1 MVNATDI
8 PFAVAGKDII
18 LMDDV
23 LYTGRTIRAALDAL
37 FDHGRPA
44 RVQLLVLIDRGHREL
59 PIEAQLRRPHGADHR
74 QRNHRSEVS
83 GNRRHG
89 KGAAGGEGRRR
100 EPEMRCGRP
109 AGHRNLTRDEIQA
122 ILDRARDFQPRGDHS
137 FRKLD
142 LLRGRMVVN
151 LFFEASTRTRTSFE
165 IAAKRLGAD
174 AVSITAQ
181 ASSVSKGE
189 SLVDTLNT
197 LAAMRPD
204 AIIMRH
210 AASGAPHFLQRH
222 LETPIINAGDGTHE
236 HPTQALLDARTILDR
251 GAALEGLRVAIIGDI
266 AHSRVAR
273 SNVYLLSK
281 FGAEIVL
288 CGPASLL
295 PRELEQI
302 APGVTLTTDMNEAI
316 RDADV
321 IMMLR
326 VQLER
331 QHEAAFPASEY
342 FQFYGLRLEHLR
354 LAKPDVIVMHPGP
367 INRGREIS
375 SEVADSQR
383 SVILNQVENG
393 IAVRMAVLERVLTG
407 RDHAGAAH

>member
-1 MVNATDI
+1 MK
-8 PFAVAGKDII
+8 G
-18 LMDDV
+18 
-23 LYTGRTIRAALDAL
+23 
-37 FDHGRPA
+37 
-44 RVQLLVLIDRGHREL
+44 LLG
-59 PIEAQLRRPHGADHR
+59 IE
-74 QRNHRSEVS
+74 E
-83 GNRRHG
+83 
-89 KGAAGGEGRRR
+89 
-100 EPEMRCGRP
+100 
-109 AGHRNLTRDEIQA
+109 LTREEVQA
-122 ILDRARDFQPRGDHS
+122 ILDRARHFQVGPGQR
-137 FRKLD
+137 FRKFD
-142 LLRGRMVVN
+142 LLKGRMVVN
-151 LFFEASTRTRTSFE
+151 LFFENSTRTRTSFE
-165 IAAKRLGAD
+165 LAAKGLGAD

-197 LAAMRPD
+197 LGAMRPD

-210 AASGAPHFLQRH
+210 SASGAPHFLQRH
-222 LETPIINAGDGTHE
+222 LGIPIINAGDGTHE

-251 GAALEGLRVAIIGDI
+251 GKSLEGLRVAIIGDI

-281 FGAEIVL
+281 YGADIVL

-295 PRELEQI
+295 PVELKQL
-302 APGVTLTTDMNEAI
+302 APGVTLTTDMDEAI

-331 QHEAAFPASEY
+331 QHEAAFPAGEY
-342 FQFYGLRLEHLR
+342 FPFYGLRLEHLK

-383 SVILNQVENG
+383 SAILNQVENG
-393 IAVRMAVLERVLTG
+393 ISVRMAVLERVLG
-407 RDHAGAAH
+407 GDANAGAAH

>member
-1 MVNATDI
+1 MK
-8 PFAVAGKDII
+8 G
-18 LMDDV
+18 
-23 LYTGRTIRAALDAL
+23 
-37 FDHGRPA
+37 
-44 RVQLLVLIDRGHREL
+44 LLG
-59 PIEAQLRRPHGADHR
+59 IE
-74 QRNHRSEVS
+74 E
-83 GNRRHG
+83 
-89 KGAAGGEGRRR
+89 
-100 EPEMRCGRP
+100 
-109 AGHRNLTRDEIQA
+109 LTREEVQA
-122 ILDRARDFQPRGDHS
+122 ILDRARHFQVGPGQR
-137 FRKLD
+137 FRKFD
-142 LLRGRMVVN
+142 LLKGRMVVN
-151 LFFEASTRTRTSFE
+151 LFFENSTRTRTSFE
-165 IAAKRLGAD
+165 LAAKGLGAD

-197 LAAMRPD
+197 LGAMRPD

-210 AASGAPHFLQRH
+210 SASGAPHFLQRH
-222 LETPIINAGDGTHE
+222 LGIPIINAGDGTHE

-251 GAALEGLRVAIIGDI
+251 GKSLEGLRVAIIGDI

-281 FGAEIVL
+281 YGAEIVL

-295 PRELEQI
+295 PVELKQL
-302 APGVTLTTDMNEAI
+302 APGVTLTTDMDEAI

-331 QHEAAFPASEY
+331 QHEAAFPAGEY
-342 FQFYGLRLEHLR
+342 FPFYGLRLEHLK

-383 SVILNQVENG
+383 SAILNQVENG
-393 IAVRMAVLERVLTG
+393 ISVRMAVLERVLG
-407 RDHAGAAH
+407 GEANAGAAH

>member
-1 MVNATDI
+1 M
-8 PFAVAGKDII
+8 
-18 LMDDV
+18 
-23 LYTGRTIRAALDAL
+23 
-37 FDHGRPA
+37 
-44 RVQLLVLIDRGHREL
+44 
-59 PIEAQLRRPHGADHR
+59 
-74 QRNHRSEVS
+74 
-83 GNRRHG
+83 
-89 KGAAGGEGRRR
+89 
-100 EPEMRCGRP
+100 P
-109 AGHRNLTRDEIQA
+109 AGLLGIEPLTREEIQV
-122 ILDRARDFQPRGDHS
+122 ILDRADAFRMREGN
-137 FRKLD
+137 RKLN
-142 LLRGRMVVN
+142 LLPGRMVVN

-165 IAAKRLGAD
+165 IAAKRLGVD
-174 AVSITAQ
+174 SVSITAQ

-197 LAAMRPD
+197 LAAMKPD

-222 LETPIINAGDGTHE
+222 LEIPIVNAGDGTHE
-236 HPTQALLDARTILDR
+236 HPTQALLDARTMLDR
-251 GAALEGLRVAIIGDI
+251 GAKLEGLRVAIIGDI

-281 FGAEIVL
+281 FGADIVL

-295 PRELEQI
+295 PQELKQI

-316 RDADV
+316 RDAGV

-331 QHEAAFPASEY
+331 QHEASFPASEY
-342 FQFYGLRLEHLR
+342 FPFYGLRLEHLN
-354 LAKPDVIVMHPGP
+354 LARPDVIVMHPGP
-367 INRGREIS
+367 INRGREIA

-393 IAVRMAVLERVLTG
+393 IIVRMAVLEKVLSSN
-407 RDHAGAAH
+407 GAVAK

>member
-1 MVNATDI
+1 MK
-8 PFAVAGKDII
+8 G
-18 LMDDV
+18 
-23 LYTGRTIRAALDAL
+23 
-37 FDHGRPA
+37 
-44 RVQLLVLIDRGHREL
+44 LLG
-59 PIEAQLRRPHGADHR
+59 IED
-74 QRNHRSEVS
+74 
-83 GNRRHG
+83 
-89 KGAAGGEGRRR
+89 
-100 EPEMRCGRP
+100 
-109 AGHRNLTRDEIQA
+109 LTRDEVQA
-122 ILDRARDFQPRGDHS
+122 ILDRARHFQVGPGQR
-137 FRKLD
+137 FRKLYF
-142 LLRGRMVVN
+142 LRGRMVVN

-174 AVSITAQ
+174 TISITAQ

-222 LETPIINAGDGTHE
+222 LGIPIINAGDGTHE

-251 GAALEGLRVAIIGDI
+251 GKSLEGLRVAIIGDI

-281 FGAEIVL
+281 YGADIVL

-295 PRELEQI
+295 PPELARL
-302 APGVTLTTDMNEAI
+302 APGVTLTTDMDEAI

-331 QHEAAFPASEY
+331 QHEAAFPAGKY
-342 FQFYGLRLEHLR
+342 FPFYGLRLEHLK

-383 SVILNQVENG
+383 SAILNQVENG
-393 IAVRMAVLERVLTG
+393 ISVRMAVLELVLG
-407 RDHAGAAH
+407 GDANAGAAH

>member
-1 MVNATDI
+1 M
-8 PFAVAGKDII
+8 PEG
-18 LMDDV
+18 
-23 LYTGRTIRAALDAL
+23 
-37 FDHGRPA
+37 
-44 RVQLLVLIDRGHREL
+44 LLGIEDLSRE
-59 PIEAQLRRPHGADHR
+59 
-74 QRNHRSEVS
+74 
-83 GNRRHG
+83 
-89 KGAAGGEGRRR
+89 
-100 EPEMRCGRP
+100 
-109 AGHRNLTRDEIQA
+109 EIQG
-122 ILDRARDFQPRGDHS
+122 ILDRARDFQPRTS
-137 FRKLD
+137 ARKLD

-174 AVSITAQ
+174 AISITAQ
-181 ASSVSKGE
+181 ASSVAKGE

-210 AASGAPHFLQRH
+210 AASGAPHFLQRY
-222 LETPIINAGDGTHE
+222 LDIPIINAGDGTHE

-251 GAALEGLRVAIIGDI
+251 GASLEGIRVAIIGDI

-295 PRELEQI
+295 PVELKQI
-302 APGVTLTTDMNEAI
+302 APGITLTTDMNEAI
-316 RDADV
+316 READV

-331 QHEAAFPASEY
+331 QDAAPFPVDEY
-342 FQFYGLRLEHLR
+342 FRFYGLRPEHMEIAR
-354 LAKPDVIVMHPGP
+354 PNAIVMHPGP

-393 IAVRMAVLERVLTG
+393 IAVRMAVLERVMCG
-407 RDHAGAAH
+407 VAGN

>member
-1 MVNATDI
+1 MPGLLGI
-8 PFAVAGKDII
+8 EP
-18 LMDDV
+18 LE
-23 LYTGRTIRAALDAL
+23 RT
-37 FDHGRPA
+37 
-44 RVQLLVLIDRGHREL
+44 E
-59 PIEAQLRRPHGADHR
+59 IE
-74 QRNHRSEVS
+74 
-83 GNRRHG
+83 
-89 KGAAGGEGRRR
+89 
-100 EPEMRCGRP
+100 
-109 AGHRNLTRDEIQA
+109 A
-122 ILDRARDFQPRGDHS
+122 ILDRARDFQPLQNQNFKR
-137 FRKLD
+137 LD
-142 LLRGRMVVN
+142 VLRGRMVVN

-174 AVSITAQ
+174 AISITAT
-181 ASSVSKGE
+181 ASSASKGE

-197 LAAMRPD
+197 LGAMRPD

-210 AASGAPHFLQRH
+210 AASGAPQFLARY
-222 LETPIINAGDGTHE
+222 LPTPIINAGDGTHE

-251 GAALEGLRVAIIGDI
+251 RSTLEGLRVAIIGDI

-273 SNVYLLSK
+273 SNIYLLSK
-281 FGAEIVL
+281 FGANIVV

-295 PRELEQI
+295 PLELGRI
-302 APGVTLTTDMNEAI
+302 APGVTLTNDMREAI

-331 QHEAAFPASEY
+331 QHEPSFPAGEY
-342 FQFYGLRLEHLR
+342 FSFYGLRLEHMG

-393 IAVRMAVLERVLTG
+393 VAVRMAVLERIL
-407 RDHAGAAH
+407 AA